1 MLQKLKEF
9 AHGSLVPV
17 LLLILWEAGSR
28 FGLFSEVLL
37 PSPTAVAIK
46 WWAYLLPLQP
56 QEAGQSYLAWLV
68 SGEMLHDAYSS
79 LFRVVA
85 GFLIGAA
92 LALPLGLLM
101 GASTRIY
108 ALFNPLMQILRPIP
122 PIAYIP
128 LAILWFGLGN
138 PPSFFLI
145 AIGAFFPV
153 LMNTIAG
160 VRQVDGIFLRAARNL
175 GVNQWTMFT
184 RVILPAATPYILAGV
199 RIGIGTAFIVVIV
212 SEMIAVNDGLGFR
225 ILEAREFMW
234 SDKIIAGMITIG
246 LLGLAI
252 DTAVSRLNNHLL
264 RWHRGLEH

>member
-1 MLQKLKEF
+1 MLQKLKDF